1 MLILPWGWIQL
12 TQNRCIAECS
22 SAFCWVEITFK
33 KDDPGK
39 SFTGFRIKKGGGDD
53 FLILP
58 SSKQL
63 WMKSCPKHW
72 KITGVH
78 EFFEALPYHC
88 LETNSSFTPENR
100 LKLAPKK
107 ETRKY
112 SFAIQVLGAF

>member
-1 MLILPWGWIQL
+1 M
-12 TQNRCIAECS
+12 TQENLSPFLGSR
-22 SAFCWVEITFK
+22 
-33 KDDPGK
+33 
-39 SFTGFRIKKGGGDD
+39 RGGGDD
-53 FLILP
+53 FLVLP

-88 LETNSSFTPENR
+88 LETNTSFTPENR